1 MRNRNATK
9 HLTLSPGAVEQH
21 ERANEALRRA
31 ALEPTSAGGSVMQKR
46 EESTVVSSAIADD
59 EMFQASLVLATDEL
73 DAISC
78 VIENGV
84 REIEKVERDLPR
96 VSQKLDEL
104 RLELVD
110 RLTASDPET
119 DYSDFSFNEAARI
132 WRQAHGYGDE
142 EAD

>member
-9 HLTLSPGAVEQH
+9 HLTHSPGVVEQH

-31 ALEPTSAGGSVMQKR
+31 ALEPTSAGGSVMQKG

-59 EMFQASLVLATDEL
+59 EMFQASLVLANDEL
-73 DAISC
+73 DAIDC

-84 REIEKVERDLPR
+84 REIAKVERDLPR
-96 VSQKLDEL
+96 VTQKLDDL

-142 EAD
+142 EED